1 MLHNSKITKKPGKMN
16 RVRKNSKG
24 YRDPNSDY
32 YLMAVLINKVWF
44 RSSRCRSSYALVVFL
59 PEFFDRACSKQILF
73 SCSSDGNCALGAS
86 TFHVPHLS
94 YRLRPRGHFL
104 ALTQQP
110 LWIITRPHLH
120 ELNSVTIKKIN
131 CIKHRKRSSR
141 HWCKTWI
148 VWFLRWGWSKAG
160 WWDMWTQSMISPSGL
175 CFSHTTCQYLHTNYT
190 HR

>member
-141 HWCKTWI
+141 H
-148 VWFLRWGWSKAG
+148 
-160 WWDMWTQSMISPSGL
+160 
-175 CFSHTTCQYLHTNYT
+175 
-190 HR
+190 